1 MRRRDS
7 TPKPEMKEARSQGL
21 LNIGEAAAASGV
33 SAKSIRHYEE
43 SGLIPP
49 AHRTFA
55 NYRLYSQK
63 DVHTLRFIKSA
74 RTLGFSIADVGTLL
88 NLWQNQRR
96 SSADVKKLALGH
108 VAELNQ
114 KIEDMARMRDTLQNL
129 AQNCHGDKRPD
140 CPILQGLESDC
151 CEAGKPSPA

>member
-1 MRRRDS
+1 MA
-7 TPKPEMKEARSQGL
+7 EARAQGL

-33 SAKSIRHYEE
+33 SAKSIRHYED

-74 RTLGFSIADVGTLL
+74 RTLGFSIADIGKLL
-88 NLWQNQRR
+88 NLWQNQSR
-96 SSADVKKLALGH
+96 SSADVKKLALSH
-108 VAELNQ
+108 VAELDQ
-114 KIEDMARMRDTLQNL
+114 KIHEMERMRDTLQNL
-129 AQNCHGDKRPD
+129 ARNCHGDRRPD
-140 CPILQGLESDC
+140 CPILKGLEADC
-151 CEAGKPSPA
+151 C